1 MNMRISKIEY
11 DDKVIVC
18 GDVNIITGYHQ
29 TGKTTILESIIK
41 RHKNV
46 PYKNFKNINVI
57 IEDEDYITPIVST
70 LSKSTITQQYT
81 NVINQ
86 DVIGMIAFTK
96 ADSSYNES
104 GLYNTLMY
112 VHNYILEHIENEDT
126 HRTLVR
132 FMQNRCNYDRFT
144 PCINL
149 IDIIEVSLHT
159 LVQQIIVDVLEV
171 LFPYDQFFITTYREA
186 VYDKRRNSLTKL
198 LYFYIR

>member
-1 MNMRISKIEY
+1 MRISKIEY

-112 VHNYILEHIENEDT
+112 VHNYILEHIEDEYT
-126 HRTLVR
+126 HRTLVI
-132 FMQNRCNYDRFT
+132 FMRNRCNYDRFT

-159 LVQQIIVDVLEV
+159 LVQQIIVDVLEA
-171 LFPYDQFFITTYREA
+171 LFPYDQFFITTYRED
-186 VYDKRRNSLTKL
+186 VYEKRRNSLTTL
-198 LYFYIR
+198 F